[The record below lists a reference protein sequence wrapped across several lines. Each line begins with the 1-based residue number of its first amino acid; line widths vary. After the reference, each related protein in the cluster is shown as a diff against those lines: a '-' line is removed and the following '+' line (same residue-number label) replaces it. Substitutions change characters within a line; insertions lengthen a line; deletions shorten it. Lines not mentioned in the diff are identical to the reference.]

1 MCAGYGMRLAEESEI
16 AARQFVG
23 CDGVDSYS
31 PRNTL
36 CHSVSASRLDG
47 ELNMRRTSK
56 TIKLASLF
64 FALFL
69 LTGDAFPT
77 VTNKQE
83 RTKTIS
89 VHIDGFMKS
98 KSGAI

>member
-1 MCAGYGMRLAEESEI
+1 
-16 AARQFVG
+16 
-23 CDGVDSYS
+23 
-31 PRNTL
+31 
-36 CHSVSASRLDG
+36 
-47 ELNMRRTSK
+47 MRRTSK